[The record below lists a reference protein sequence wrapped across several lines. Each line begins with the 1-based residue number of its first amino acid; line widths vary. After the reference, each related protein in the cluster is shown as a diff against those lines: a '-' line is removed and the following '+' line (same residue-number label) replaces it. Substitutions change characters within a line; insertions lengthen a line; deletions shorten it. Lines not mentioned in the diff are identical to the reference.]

1 MPLFEARNIAKSF
14 DGKTVLKDISLNVE
28 AGDVNVILGPSG
40 SGKTTFLRTMNF
52 LEKAD
57 SGVIGFNGEGR
68 DVSRYQRRDILRLR
82 RATGFVFQHYNLF
95 PNRTA
100 LGNVTEVLTQA
111 HGIPDKQAH
120 DIAME
125 ALEKVGMADHA
136 NQRPVEL
143 SGGEQQ
149 RVGIARAIAVKPKVI
164 FFDEPTSALDPERVG
179 DVLDIMKEL
188 AREQVTMIVV
198 THEMQFAREVASH
211 VMFMDG
217 GEVIEEGS
225 AEQIFTDPRHERTQR
240 FLERVIQHT
249 PLTRTA

>member
-211 VMFMDG
+211 VMFMDD